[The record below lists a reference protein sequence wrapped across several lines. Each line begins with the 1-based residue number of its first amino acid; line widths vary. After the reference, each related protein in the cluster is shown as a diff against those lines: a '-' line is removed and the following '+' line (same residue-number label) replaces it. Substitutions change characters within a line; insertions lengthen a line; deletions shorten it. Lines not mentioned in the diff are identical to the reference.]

1 MRTLNGEEYSEN
13 NPDGENG
20 PKDFLRKFN
29 ISNSPTLRT
38 EEVKGRNIYIFG
50 EKII

>member
-20 PKDFLRKFN
+20 PKDFLRIFN
-29 ISNSPTLRT
+29 ISNSPSLRT
-38 EEVKGRNIYIFG
+38 EELKGRTIYIFV
-50 EKII
+50 EKK